1 MARRLLVTGGAG
13 FIGSNFVHYWHQN
26 YSDKIVVLDALT
38 YAGNRQNLASLQQNS
53 PEDSRFIFVEGDICD
68 RTLVTRLLTAHN
80 LDTIVHFAA
89 ESHVDRSILDPSIFI
104 KTNVLGTFTLL
115 EALRQ
120 HWEAHQQP
128 QDYRF
133 LHISTDEVYGSLS
146 ATDSAFTE
154 TTAYAP
160 SSPYSASKAGSDQLV
175 RSYHRTYGLPTLI
188 TNCGNN
194 YGPYQF
200 PEKLIPLMCINILLG
215 KPLPIY
221 GDGKNIRDW
230 LYVEDHCSA
239 IDVVLHKAPPGETYN
254 IGGQTELSNLD
265 IVEQLCD
272 LMSEL
277 TSLENLAL
285 SPRQLIRFVKDRP
298 GHDRRYAM
306 DISKIKHDLGW
317 TPVHDF
323 TTGLAQTVTW
333 YLSHRD
339 WWEPLL
345 SKEYE
350 TYYQDLYGSR

>member
-1 MARRLLVTGGAG
+1 
-13 FIGSNFVHYWHQN
+13 
-26 YSDKIVVLDALT
+26 
-38 YAGNRQNLASLQQNS
+38 
-53 PEDSRFIFVEGDICD
+53 
-68 RTLVTRLLTAHN
+68 
-80 LDTIVHFAA
+80 
-89 ESHVDRSILDPSIFI
+89 
-104 KTNVLGTFTLL
+104 
-115 EALRQ
+115 
-120 HWEAHQQP
+120 
-128 QDYRF
+128 
-133 LHISTDEVYGSLS
+133 
-146 ATDSAFTE
+146 
-154 TTAYAP
+154 
-160 SSPYSASKAGSDQLV
+160 
-175 RSYHRTYGLPTLI
+175 
-188 TNCGNN
+188 
-194 YGPYQF
+194 
-200 PEKLIPLMCINILLG
+200 MCINILLG